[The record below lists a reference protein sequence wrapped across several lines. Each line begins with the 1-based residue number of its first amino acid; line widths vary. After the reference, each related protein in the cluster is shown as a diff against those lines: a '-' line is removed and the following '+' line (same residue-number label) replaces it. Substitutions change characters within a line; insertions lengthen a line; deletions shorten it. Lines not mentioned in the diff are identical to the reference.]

1 MGFTGREFEEMEYG
15 EFADRC
21 EIYDRNELSKFRIL
35 RMILG
40 AQVGK
45 DPRKIMPLPGDFEHI
60 PKLLSQNESK
70 KILAKHGIDKLLNK
84 GK

>member
-1 MGFTGREFEEMEYG
+1 MEYG

-21 EIYDRNELSKFRIL
+21 EIYDRNEIRKYRDL

-45 DPRKIMPLPGDFEHI
+45 DPRKIIPLPGDFIHV
-60 PKLLSQNESK
+60 PKLLSQDESK
-70 KILAKHGIDKLLNK
+70 RILAKHGIDKLLNK
-84 GK
+84 GRKDGRNK